1 MTIWFCLP
9 IVLTIPAQLP
19 HSEAYQQKQTLLHS
33 FQSFQSAT
41 HEPISEQRSD
51 TITKPEL
58 PPIFGYVEV
67 DVEGERKYMNV
78 HTGEILD
85 GVPVQSPEQYTE
97 IELAQQAIT
106 DLELSDI
113 EQGQQITDLELIIL
127 EGRTNV

>member
-1 MTIWFCLP
+1 M
-9 IVLTIPAQLP
+9 A
-19 HSEAYQQKQTLLHS
+19 A
-33 FQSFQSAT
+33 
-41 HEPISEQRSD
+41 
-51 TITKPEL
+51 ITKPEL

-97 IELAQQAIT
+97 LELAQQAIT
-106 DLELSDI
+106 DLDLNDI
-113 EQGQQITDLELIIL
+113 EQGQQITDLELMIL